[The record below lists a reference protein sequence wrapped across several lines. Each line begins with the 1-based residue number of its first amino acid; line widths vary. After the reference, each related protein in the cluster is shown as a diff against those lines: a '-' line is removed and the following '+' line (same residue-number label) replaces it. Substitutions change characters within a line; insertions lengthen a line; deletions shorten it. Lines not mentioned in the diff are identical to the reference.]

1 VLKILLPIEDPPL
14 EEKTKTLLGILLRGK
29 VREMK
34 ETTSWMKIAHLSD
47 LHICQKSRPK
57 NLERARL
64 LIDYA
69 LQQSVDHFVIT
80 GDIIHLNEGE
90 DLVAF
95 RNLLDEFDL
104 LDSSR
109 VTMVIGNHDIFGGVY
124 LAEDILA
131 YPKKCE
137 SVDFDKKI
145 VEFKNYFFETFENT
159 YFTSSQ
165 AIYPYA
171 KIVGDV
177 VFIGINSCSP
187 YSKFRNLFAAK
198 GKVGTRQV
206 ENIRQILSKTEFQN
220 KIKIVLIHHHFK
232 KINHHSSLFRN
243 SFLQNLESFGDK
255 LRKKKR
261 LIKLFRR
268 HKVDLILHGH
278 DHHCNEYW
286 IKNLHF
292 MNAAGCIDK
301 NVPGELQINFITIT
315 RNKIETEIQRISENC
330 ILEQKEC
337 RNSKLVLAI

>member
-1 VLKILLPIEDPPL
+1 
-14 EEKTKTLLGILLRGK
+14 
-29 VREMK
+29 
-34 ETTSWMKIAHLSD
+34 MKIAHLSD

-64 LIDYA
+64 LIGYA
-69 LQQSVDHFVIT
+69 LEQGVDHFVIT
-80 GDIIHLNEGE
+80 GDIIHLNQEE

-124 LAEDILA
+124 LAEDILTF
-131 YPKKCE
+131 PKKCE
-137 SVDFDKKI
+137 SVDFDKK
-145 VEFKNYFFETFENT
+145 VAQFKNIFFETFENT
-159 YFTSSQ
+159 YYTSSD

-177 VFIGINSCSP
+177 VFIGINSCSR
-187 YSKFRNLFAAK
+187 YSKFRNPFAAK
-198 GKVGTRQV
+198 GKVGDKQLNNV
-206 ENIRQILSKTEFQN
+206 QQILLKNEFQN
-220 KIKIVLIHHHFK
+220 KMKIVLIHHHFK
-232 KINHHSSLFRN
+232 KISDHSSLFHN

-255 LRKKKR
+255 LQKKKR

-301 NVPGELQINFITIT
+301 NNPGELQINFVTVTTNAI
-315 RNKIETEIQRISENC
+315 KTEIRAIAETSSKKV
-330 ILEQKEC
+330 EQPQ
-337 RNSKLVLAI
+337 NTDYALAL